1 VLLGNGDGTFRTHA
15 DYASA
20 WGATEV
26 QLADLNGDGNLDVVA
41 SHVEPE
47 HPVGT
52 PGNAISVLLGNGDG
66 TLQSDV
72 EYAIRPSDAF
82 RVAIDLA
89 IGDLNGDGKPD
100 LVTANFGT
108 HADVSVLLG
117 NGDGTFQSHVEYP
130 VEGDTALL
138 TGVAVAD
145 LNGDG
150 KLDLLVTSNITD
162 SSTEH
167 GNLSVLSGRGDGTFP
182 TSTQLSV
189 GNDIP
194 LDATIGDLNGD
205 GKLDVVSTAIDS
217 TRAVVVTRMN
227 Q

>member
-1 VLLGNGDGTFRTHA
+1 
-15 DYASA
+15 
-20 WGATEV
+20 
-26 QLADLNGDGNLDVVA
+26 
-41 SHVEPE
+41 
-47 HPVGT
+47 
-52 PGNAISVLLGNGDG
+52 
-66 TLQSDV
+66 
-72 EYAIRPSDAF
+72 
-82 RVAIDLA
+82 
-89 IGDLNGDGKPD
+89 
-100 LVTANFGT
+100 
-108 HADVSVLLG
+108 
-117 NGDGTFQSHVEYP
+117 
-130 VEGDTALL
+130 
-138 TGVAVAD
+138 
-145 LNGDG
+145 
-150 KLDLLVTSNITD
+150 VTSNITD